1 MVLIIKTT
9 VKSIKCRCLICNRF
23 KLFLSTMTQLGLRNS
38 KGNHN
43 DLKVGVADIKQ
54 NEQRNITFL
63 TVGLGTRSLRPR
75 VLPTRCFRGTLA
87 KTGMTQCHDWLHL
100 CFSEP
105 TCEHIPTAQHHRG
118 SERRVLATLLF
129 ISSKTLLF
137 VNFCTTG
144 KVRLWEWGT
153 VLSTGAL
160 LNHRGVHSTAGG
172 KEIHLQ
178 RGTWNSLGNH
188 SS

>member
-87 KTGMTQCHDWLHL
+87 KTGMTQCHGWLHL

-118 SERRVLATLLF
+118 SERGVLATLLF

-144 KVRLWEWGT
+144 KVRLWGGGH
-153 VLSTGAL
+153 GAQ
-160 LNHRGVHSTAGG
+160 HRSTAQPQGCPL
-172 KEIHLQ
+172 HCW
-178 RGTWNSLGNH
+178 R
-188 SS
+188 